1 MHTAPSNPPKT
12 FFSNRIE
19 TQTLLSILW
28 IVVMLNMLKA
38 DILSLF
44 IPGTAQILAKTAGD
58 TPIPYLMLGGAVM
71 MELAIIMVFLSY
83 TLKHPLNR
91 PLNIIAS
98 TITIVFIWAGMVS
111 YPHYIFI
118 AIVET
123 LCLLSIIYI
132 AWSWRPTTSHSKKRN
147 IDDAKA
153 IVGSGG
159 MRGFGE
165 SRHPGESQRI
175 NDLLFS
181 LLDKLAPMCK
191 NIVNTLTYP

>member
-1 MHTAPSNPPKT
+1 MHTAPSNPSKT
-12 FFSNRIE
+12 FFSNHIE

-44 IPGTAQILAKTAGD
+44 IPGTAQTLAKAAGD

-71 MELAIIMVFLSY
+71 MELSIVMVFLSY

-132 AWSWRPTTSHSKKRN
+132 AWSWRPTTSHSK
-147 IDDAKA
+147 
-153 IVGSGG
+153 
-159 MRGFGE
+159 
-165 SRHPGESQRI
+165 
-175 NDLLFS
+175 
-181 LLDKLAPMCK
+181 
-191 NIVNTLTYP
+191 NTT

>member
-1 MHTAPSNPPKT
+1 MHTAPSNPSKT
-12 FFSNRIE
+12 FFSNHIE

-44 IPGTAQILAKTAGD
+44 IPGTAQTLAKTAGD

-71 MELAIIMVFLSY
+71 MELSIIMVFLPY
-83 TLKHPLNR
+83 TLKRPLNR

-132 AWSWRPTTSHSKKRN
+132 AWSWRPTTSHSK
-147 IDDAKA
+147 
-153 IVGSGG
+153 
-159 MRGFGE
+159 
-165 SRHPGESQRI
+165 
-175 NDLLFS
+175 
-181 LLDKLAPMCK
+181 
-191 NIVNTLTYP
+191 NTT